1 MSLPSDFDL
10 EAVVAESARRR
21 EERRELAAK
30 ELAEARAL
38 YSDESGDPVLRPSFA
53 VYLDGLGTKASIRDL
68 TDDDLRR
75 QVSLLDRLRWFLH
88 DDEWEE
94 PTQRFL
100 SFSDNVVLGVPINA
114 NSLGGYGL
122 GILLGSIHAYQVNMT
137 NNGMFLRGG
146 IAAGDLYVDDRFVT
160 GPALVDAVVIEEEVA
175 VYPRVVL
182 APRCLEIVLE
192 DLADYAPFESES
204 PWNDQLL
211 IDADGSVFLNY
222 LPVIDDL
229 PDGPLRLEMVSSGL
243 RHHKLAVTRNLK
255 RFTDPGR
262 IREKYVWAAHYHNF
276 VCREWF
282 ASIAQEF
289 TIEAPL
295 SDVEQRFTRSFRKL
309 SDPDTIG
316 PS

>member
-1 MSLPSDFDL
+1 VPLPSDFDP
-10 EAVVAESARRR
+10 EVVMAEGAGRR
-21 EERRELAAK
+21 EERRLLAAS

-38 YSDESGDPVLRPSFA
+38 YSDEAGDPVLRPSFA
-53 VYLDGLGTKASIRDL
+53 VYLDGLGTKASILDL
-68 TDDDLRR
+68 TDDHLRR
-75 QVSLLDRLRWFLH
+75 QVSLLDRFRWFLH
-88 DDEWEE
+88 DDEWEGQ
-94 PTQRFL
+94 TQRFL
-100 SFSDNVVLGVPINA
+100 SFSDNVVLGVPISA

-137 NNGMFLRGG
+137 NNGLFLRGG

-175 VYPRVVL
+175 IYPRVVL
-182 APRCLEIVLE
+182 APLCLKIVLQ
-192 DLADYAPFESES
+192 DLADYVPFESES

-222 LPVIDDL
+222 LPIIDDL
-229 PDGPLRLEMVSSGL
+229 PDGPLRVEAVSSGL
-243 RHHKLAVTRNLK
+243 RHHQLAVIENLE
-255 RFTDPGR
+255 RFTAPGR

-282 ASIAQEF
+282 ASVAEEF
-289 TIEAPL
+289 VIGAPL
-295 SDVEQRFTRSFRKL
+295 TEVEHRFARCFRRL
-309 SDPDTIG
+309 SDPETRE